1 MIAAPTPA
9 DEFDRLE
16 RLHALALFNEGPE
29 PVLDALVHCA
39 ATLTGC
45 PVALLSMVDAQRQVF
60 VAKVG
65 TAMRQTPRDAAFCA
79 YTILGHEM
87 FEVNDASQD
96 VRFHDSPMVNGT
108 ANVRFYAGMP
118 VSAGGHQV
126 GALCVM
132 DHRPRQLQ
140 LGERLALQG
149 LAATVSAWLGQRE
162 LARRVTETPAGNWI
176 RQREP
181 VQVSSNRAGGF
192 HLALRTH

>member
-1 MIAAPTPA
+1 MIAAPAPV

-16 RLHALALFNEGPE
+16 RLHGLALFNEGPD
-29 PVLDALVHCA
+29 PVLESLVQCA

-65 TAMRQTPRDAAFCA
+65 TAMRQTPRDVAFCA
-79 YTILGHEM
+79 YTILGDGM
-87 FEVNDASQD
+87 FEVNDASRD
-96 VRFHDSPMVNGT
+96 ERFHDNPLVTGAT
-108 ANVRFYAGMP
+108 ALRFYAGMP
-118 VSAGGHQV
+118 VSVGCHQL

-132 DHRPRQLQ
+132 DKRPRELQ
-140 LGERLALQG
+140 MGERLMMQG

-162 LARRVTETPAGNWI
+162 LARRVPESPSGSWI

-181 VQVSSNRAGGF
+181 VEVSSNRSGGF